1 MLRCRVASSARA
13 IRQLAL
19 LPCLSSEPAPCPL
32 SGTLSHSLPSPSR
45 SPARVHEHG
54 HAMAAA
60 STTSCALL
68 LPLPPAKLG
77 PGTVH
82 GLQWPSLSP
91 PEPPVPG
98 RTHRPLPWLPWMPPS
113 WSSCMS
119 RRSYIRRRLPYGPPP
134 AQPRP
139 LAGAHG
145 RLDAS
150 PPLSRRRRASSS
162 ELLCRPLCNRDRGPR
177 VTIETSPGG
186 FLQNRRLK

>member
-1 MLRCRVASSARA
+1 MANRLLWRCSSRGRHAPL
-13 IRQLAL
+13 LAPRGHL
-19 LPCLSSEPAPCPL
+19 AVLKSST
-32 SGTLSHSLPSPSR
+32 GTLPSPL
-45 SPARVHEHG
+45 SPTPFPSLLLLCLQPAPAA
-54 HAMAAA
+54 AMAAMDA
-60 STTSCALL
+60 T
-68 LPLPPAKLG
+68 
-77 PGTVH
+77 
-82 GLQWPSLSP
+82 
-91 PEPPVPG
+91 
-98 RTHRPLPWLPWMPPS
+98 S

-145 RLDAS
+145 RLEAS